1 MAITK
6 IMHMNSEK
14 NRNPA
19 QHLQNA
25 LEYIQNPDKTEKLF
39 LVGSVNCLP
48 ETAFEQMMDTK
59 KLFQKTNK
67 RQGYHIVLS
76 LKPGEGTPEIAF
88 DMARR
93 FTEDFLGDRYEAVY
107 AVHIDKDHIHS
118 HIVWNSVSLLD
129 GRKYDYKK
137 GDWKHIIQPITNK
150 LCKEYGLSI
159 IEAEY
164 VKNSQNLSR
173 KEWQYEQTF
182 KEMIHRDA
190 MFCASYAGSM
200 EHFLFLMQRLGYEFK
215 PKEYLTVKMPGRKLY
230 HRLDKMDDY
239 FAEDRFKY
247 CFEYTSMNIPYFHA
261 TNPTWIKRS
270 NMSPY
275 QKKFYGKMYRLRM
288 IEQKRFYVKSAKY
301 AKDLMLFH
309 KLQEEYLFLA
319 NNNIRT
325 IEDLRDIRESKLER
339 MDEITKIQES
349 IYKKNSS
356 KKRACNSDGD
366 WREYQQ
372 WRIDEYSKLDQLKVE
387 KKEAKNI
394 VTMAERCLAEKLDT
408 AMDVVSEFEEINST
422 NKIEIPEFVGERVVE
437 LKAEIVIEDLY
448 LDNEKVFEA
457 QKPIEKPVVFYEEKP
472 KWDEMMQDY
481 QEIEKCTEKMQ
492 HHEIPLQMEELA
504 NKQDQQ
510 SIVSVQVEEKTQSLV
525 YAEKLPDRFA
535 DYSHLSVEDKVKR
548 YHMTGKEDAYAMVE
562 TYFKSIGHPIY
573 FGEVYDEAKELE
585 NAYKSSLIAEQ
596 SELIAVEMLV
606 DGINSESYSLL
617 SVDSKAKY
625 FEFDMADNNYNL
637 SLYKE
642 VMRKMNQKM
651 SSSEL
656 FEGYQEIYEAKMV
669 KRMDE
674 TKEKKWDRSR

>member
-93 FTEDFLGDRYEAVY
+93 FAEEFLGDRYEAVY

-230 HRLDKMDDY
+230 HRLDKMDEY

-325 IEDLRDIRESKLER
+325 LDDLLEIRESKLER
-339 MDEITKIQES
+339 IDEITKIQDS
-349 IYKKNSS
+349 IYKQNSS
-356 KKRACNSDGD
+356 KKRACNSDGH
-366 WREYQQ
+366 WRAYQQ

-387 KKEAKNI
+387 KKEAKNM
-394 VTMAERCLAEKLDT
+394 VAMAEKCLAEKLDT
-408 AMDVVSEFEEINST
+408 AMDVISEFEEINST
-422 NKIEIPEFVGERVVE
+422 NKIEIPEFVEERVVE
-437 LKAEIVIEDLY
+437 PKAELVREDLY
-448 LDNEKVFEA
+448 LKDEKVFVG
-457 QKPIEKPVVFYEEKP
+457 QKPIEKLVAFYDEKP
-472 KWDEMMQDY
+472 RWDEALQEH
-481 QEIEKCTEKMQ
+481 QEIAECTKQMRQ
-492 HHEIPLQMEELA
+492 HDIPLQVKELA
-504 NKQDQQ
+504 SKQDQQ
-510 SIVSVQVEEKTQSLV
+510 SIVPVQAEENTQLLV
-525 YAEKLPDRFA
+525 YAEKLPDRFV
-535 DYSHLSVEDKVKR
+535 DYSLLSVEEKVKS
-548 YHMTGKEDAYAMVE
+548 YKMTGKEDAYVMVE
-562 TYFKSIGHPIY
+562 AYFKRIGHPIY

-585 NAYKSSLIAEQ
+585 IAYKSSLIAEQ

-606 DGINSESYSLL
+606 DGITPESYSLL
-617 SVDSKAKY
+617 SVVSKAKY
-625 FEFDMADNNYNL
+625 FELDMADNNYNL

-642 VMRKMNQKM
+642 VMRRMNQKM
-651 SSSEL
+651 SNSEL
-656 FEGYQEIYEAKMV
+656 FEGYQEIYEAKMMH
-669 KRMDE
+669 RMDG
-674 TKEKKWDRSR
+674 TQEKKWDRSR

>member
-48 ETAFEQMMDTK
+48 ETAFEQMLDTK

-93 FTEDFLGDRYEAVY
+93 FTEEFLGDRYEAVY

-137 GDWKHIIQPITNK
+137 GDWKLIIQPITNK

-230 HRLDKMDDY
+230 HRLDKMDEY
-239 FAEDRFKY
+239 FAEERFKY

-319 NNNIRT
+319 NNNIRA
-325 IEDLRDIRESKLER
+325 IEDLLDIRESKLDR
-339 MDEITKIQES
+339 IDDITKIQDS
-349 IYKKNSS
+349 IYKQNSS
-356 KKRACNSDGD
+356 KKRACNSEED
-366 WREYQQ
+366 WRVYQQ
-372 WRIDEYSKLDQLKVE
+372 WRFDEYSKLDQLKVE
-387 KKEAKNI
+387 KKEAKNM
-394 VTMAERCLAEKLDT
+394 VAMAERCLAQKLDT
-408 AMDVVSEFEEINST
+408 AMDVISEFEEINT
-422 NKIEIPEFVGERVVE
+422 MNKIEIPEFVEERVVE
-437 LKAEIVIEDLY
+437 PKTEVVRGDLY
-448 LDNEKVFEA
+448 LEDEKVFEV
-457 QKPIEKPVVFYEEKP
+457 QKPMEKPMAFYEEKP
-472 KWDEMMQDY
+472 KWDEVL
-481 QEIEKCTEKMQ
+481 QEHQKIRGYIEQSQYKDV
-492 HHEIPLQMEELA
+492 PLRANELSSER
-504 NKQDQQ
+504 DLQ
-510 SIVSVQVEEKTQSLV
+510 SIAAVRMDTKSELEDHKESLPDKFAEYSLLSVEEKL
-525 YAEKLPDRFA
+525 
-535 DYSHLSVEDKVKR
+535 KR
-548 YHMTGKEDAYAMVE
+548 YQMTDKEDAYTMVE
-562 TYFKSIGHPIY
+562 AYFKRVGHPIY

-585 NAYKSSLIAEQ
+585 IAYKSSSIAEH
-596 SELIAVEMLV
+596 SELIAVDMLV
-606 DGINSESYSLL
+606 DGITPESYSLL
-617 SVDSKAKY
+617 SVDSRAKY
-625 FEFDMADNNYNL
+625 FEFNMADNNYNL

-642 VMRKMNQKM
+642 VMRKMSQKM

-656 FEGYQEIYEAKMV
+656 FEGYQEIYEAKMMD
-669 KRMDE
+669 RMDG
-674 TKEKKWDRSR
+674 TQEKKWDRSR

>member
-14 NRNPA
+14 KRNPA

-39 LVGSVNCLP
+39 LVGGVNCLP
-48 ETAFEQMMDTK
+48 ETAFDQMMDTK

-93 FTEDFLGDRYEAVY
+93 FTEEFLGDRYEAVY

-159 IEAEY
+159 VEAEY

-230 HRLDKMDDY
+230 HRLDKMDEY

-261 TNPTWIKRS
+261 TNPNWIKRS

-275 QKKFYGKMYRLRM
+275 QKRFYGKMYRLRM

-319 NNNIRT
+319 NNNICT
-325 IEDLRDIRESKLER
+325 IEDLLNIRESKLER
-339 MDEITKIQES
+339 IDEITKIQDS
-349 IYKKNSS
+349 IYKQNSS
-356 KKRACNSDGD
+356 KKRACNSNGD
-366 WREYQQ
+366 WRAYQQ

-387 KKEAKNI
+387 KKEAKNM

-408 AMDVVSEFEEINST
+408 AIDVVSEFEEINST

-437 LKAEIVIEDLY
+437 LKAEIVREDLY
-448 LDNEKVFEA
+448 LDNEKVFES

-472 KWDEMMQDY
+472 KWDEALQEHQKRVEYIERSQY
-481 QEIEKCTEKMQ
+481 QNV
-492 HHEIPLQMEELA
+492 PLRVEELTSET
-504 NKQDQQ
+504 DIQ
-510 SIVSVQVEEKTQSLV
+510 SIASNQAEIKTELV
-525 YAEKLPDRFA
+525 GHTESLPDKFVE
-535 DYSHLSVEDKVKR
+535 YSLLSVEDKVKR
-548 YHMTGKEDAYAMVE
+548 YQMEGKEDVYAMVE
-562 TYFKSIGHPIY
+562 AYFKRIGHPIY

-585 NAYKSSLIAEQ
+585 TAYKSNLIAEQ
-596 SELIAVEMLV
+596 SELIAVEMLA
-606 DGINSESYSLL
+606 DGVTPESYSLL
-617 SVDSKAKY
+617 SVGFKAKY

-656 FEGYQEIYEAKMV
+656 FEGYQEIYEAKMMN
-669 KRMDE
+669 RADGMQ
-674 TKEKKWDRSR
+674 EKKWDRSR

>member
-48 ETAFEQMMDTK
+48 ETAFDQMMDTK

-93 FTEDFLGDRYEAVY
+93 FTEEFLGDRYEAVY

-230 HRLDKMDDY
+230 HRLDKMDEY

-275 QKKFYGKMYRLRM
+275 QKRFYGKLYRLRM

-301 AKDLMLFH
+301 AKD
-309 KLQEEYLFLA
+309 
-319 NNNIRT
+319 
-325 IEDLRDIRESKLER
+325 
-339 MDEITKIQES
+339 
-349 IYKKNSS
+349 
-356 KKRACNSDGD
+356 
-366 WREYQQ
+366 
-372 WRIDEYSKLDQLKVE
+372 
-387 KKEAKNI
+387 
-394 VTMAERCLAEKLDT
+394 
-408 AMDVVSEFEEINST
+408 
-422 NKIEIPEFVGERVVE
+422 
-437 LKAEIVIEDLY
+437 
-448 LDNEKVFEA
+448 
-457 QKPIEKPVVFYEEKP
+457 
-472 KWDEMMQDY
+472 
-481 QEIEKCTEKMQ
+481 
-492 HHEIPLQMEELA
+492 
-504 NKQDQQ
+504 
-510 SIVSVQVEEKTQSLV
+510 
-525 YAEKLPDRFA
+525 
-535 DYSHLSVEDKVKR
+535 
-548 YHMTGKEDAYAMVE
+548 
-562 TYFKSIGHPIY
+562 
-573 FGEVYDEAKELE
+573 
-585 NAYKSSLIAEQ
+585 
-596 SELIAVEMLV
+596 
-606 DGINSESYSLL
+606 
-617 SVDSKAKY
+617 
-625 FEFDMADNNYNL
+625 
-637 SLYKE
+637 
-642 VMRKMNQKM
+642 
-651 SSSEL
+651 
-656 FEGYQEIYEAKMV
+656 
-669 KRMDE
+669 
-674 TKEKKWDRSR
+674 

>member
-48 ETAFEQMMDTK
+48 ETAFDQMMDTK

-76 LKPGEGTPEIAF
+76 LKPGEGTPEVAF

-93 FTEDFLGDRYEAVY
+93 FTEEFLGDRYEAVF

-230 HRLDKMDDY
+230 HHLDKMDEY

-325 IEDLRDIRESKLER
+325 IEDLLDIRESKLESI
-339 MDEITKIQES
+339 DEITKIQDS
-349 IYKKNSS
+349 IYKQNSS

-366 WREYQQ
+366 WRAYQQ

-387 KKEAKNI
+387 KKEAKNM
-394 VTMAERCLAEKLDT
+394 VAMAERCLAEKLDT
-408 AMDVVSEFEEINST
+408 AMNVISEFEEINAT
-422 NKIEIPEFVGERVVE
+422 NKIEIPEFIEERVVK
-437 LKAEIVIEDLY
+437 LKAEIVKEDLY
-448 LDNEKVFEA
+448 LDDEKVFED
-457 QKPIEKPVVFYEEKP
+457 QKSIEKPVVSYEEKSR
-472 KWDEMMQDY
+472 WDEVLQEH
-481 QEIEKCTEKMQ
+481 QEIIEDIEQLQYKVV
-492 HHEIPLQMEELA
+492 PLRTNEVSSEREL
-504 NKQDQQ
+504 Q
-510 SIVSVQVEEKTQSLV
+510 SIAAVRMESKSELEDHKES
-525 YAEKLPDRFA
+525 LPDKFA
-535 DYSHLSVEDKVKR
+535 EYSLLSVEDKVKR
-548 YHMTGKEDAYAMVE
+548 YQMTSKEDAYAMVE
-562 TYFKSIGHPIY
+562 AYFKCIGHPIY
-573 FGEVYDEAKELE
+573 FGEIYDEAKELE
-585 NAYKSSLIAEQ
+585 KAYKFSLVAEQ

-606 DGINSESYSLL
+606 DGITPESYSLL
-617 SVDSKAKY
+617 SVASKAKY

-642 VMRKMNQKM
+642 VMRKMSQNM

-656 FEGYQEIYEAKMV
+656 FEGYQEIYEAKMM

-674 TKEKKWDRSR
+674 TQEKKWDRSR

>member
-59 KLFQKTNK
+59 KLFQKTNR

-88 DMARR
+88 DMVRR
-93 FTEDFLGDRYEAVY
+93 FTEEFLGDRYEAVY

-118 HIVWNSVSLLD
+118 HIVWNSVSILD

-137 GDWKHIIQPITNK
+137 GDWKRIIQPITNK

-325 IEDLRDIRESKLER
+325 IEDLLDIRESKLER
-339 MDEITKIQES
+339 IDEITKIQDS
-349 IYKKNSS
+349 IYKQNSS
-356 KKRACNSDGD
+356 KKRACNSDSD
-366 WREYQQ
+366 WRAYQQ

-387 KKEAKNI
+387 KKETKNM
-394 VTMAERCLAEKLDT
+394 VAMAERCLAEKLDT
-408 AMDVVSEFEEINST
+408 AMDVISEFEEINAT
-422 NKIEIPEFVGERVVE
+422 NKIEIPEFLEERVVE
-437 LKAEIVIEDLY
+437 PKAEIVGEDLY
-448 LDNEKVFEA
+448 LEEEKVFVG
-457 QKPIEKPVVFYEEKP
+457 QKAIEKPEISYEEKSR
-472 KWDEMMQDY
+472 WDEALQDY
-481 QEIEKCTEKMQ
+481 QEIIEDIEQSQYKDVS
-492 HHEIPLQMEELA
+492 LQTKELSSG
-504 NKQDQQ
+504 QDLQ
-510 SIVSVQVEEKTQSLV
+510 SFAAVIMDTKSELVGHKESL
-525 YAEKLPDRFA
+525 PNRFSE
-535 DYSHLSVEDKVKR
+535 YSLLSVEEKVKR
-548 YHMTGKEDAYAMVE
+548 YQMTGKEDAYAMVE
-562 TYFKSIGHPIY
+562 AYFKRIGHPIY

-585 NAYKSSLIAEQ
+585 IAYKSSSIAEQ

-606 DGINSESYSLL
+606 DGITPESYSLL
-617 SVDSKAKY
+617 SVVSKAKY
-625 FEFDMADNNYNL
+625 FEFDMADNSYNL
-637 SLYKE
+637 NLYKE

-656 FEGYQEIYEAKMV
+656 FEGYQEIYEVKMMN
-669 KRMDE
+669 RME
-674 TKEKKWDRSR
+674 GTQEKKWDRSR

>member
-14 NRNPA
+14 KRNPA

-48 ETAFEQMMDTK
+48 ETAFDQMMDTK

-93 FTEDFLGDRYEAVY
+93 FTEEFLGEKYEAVY

-118 HIVWNSVSLLD
+118 HIVWNSVSILD

-164 VKNSQNLSR
+164 VKNSQNLSS

-230 HRLDKMDDY
+230 HRLDKMDEY
-239 FAEDRFKY
+239 FAEERFKY

-325 IEDLRDIRESKLER
+325 IEDLLNIRESKLER
-339 MDEITKIQES
+339 IDEITKIQDS
-349 IYKKNSS
+349 IYKQNSS

-366 WREYQQ
+366 WRMYQK
-372 WRIDEYSKLDQLKVE
+372 WRIDEYSKLDQLKVV
-387 KKEAKNI
+387 KKEAKNM
-394 VTMAERCLAEKLDT
+394 VAMAERCLAEKLDT
-408 AMDVVSEFEEINST
+408 AMDVISEFEEINAT
-422 NKIEIPEFVGERVVE
+422 NKIEIPEFIEERVVE
-437 LKAEIVIEDLY
+437 PKAEVVREDLY
-448 LDNEKVFEA
+448 LEDEQAFEEQKTVEKSVA
-457 QKPIEKPVVFYEEKP
+457 FYEEKP
-472 KWDEMMQDY
+472 RWDEAL
-481 QEIEKCTEKMQ
+481 QEQQEMAEDIDQSQYKDV
-492 HHEIPLQMEELA
+492 PLRAEEMSSERDI
-504 NKQDQQ
+504 K
-510 SIVSVQVEEKTQSLV
+510 SIAPNQVEMKTELV
-525 YAEKLPDRFA
+525 SHTVSLPDKFVE
-535 DYSHLSVEDKVKR
+535 YSLLSVEDKVKR
-548 YHMTGKEDAYAMVE
+548 YQMTGTEDAYAMVE
-562 TYFKSIGHPIY
+562 AYFKRIGHPIY

-585 NAYKSSLIAEQ
+585 TAYKSSLISEQ

-606 DGINSESYSLL
+606 DGITPESYALL
-617 SVDSKAKY
+617 SVVSKAKY

-637 SLYKE
+637 NLYKE

-656 FEGYQEIYEAKMV
+656 FEGYQEIYEAKMMN
-669 KRMDE
+669 RADGIQ
-674 TKEKKWDRSR
+674 EKKWDRSR

>member
-48 ETAFEQMMDTK
+48 ETAFDQMMDTK

-93 FTEDFLGDRYEAVY
+93 FTEEFLGDKYEAVY
-107 AVHIDKDHIHS
+107 AVHIDKEHIHS

-137 GDWKHIIQPITNK
+137 GDWKHIIQPISNK
-150 LCKEYGLSI
+150 LCKEYGLSV

-190 MFCASYAGSM
+190 MFCASYAGNM

-230 HRLDKMDDY
+230 HRLDKMDEY

-261 TNPTWIKRS
+261 TNPTWVKRG

-325 IEDLRDIRESKLER
+325 IEDLLDIRESKLNR
-339 MDEITKIQES
+339 IDEITKIQDS
-349 IYKKNSS
+349 IYKQNSS
-356 KKRACNSDGD
+356 KKRACNSGGD
-366 WREYQQ
+366 WRMYQQ

-387 KKEAKNI
+387 KKEAKNMI
-394 VTMAERCLAEKLDT
+394 AMAERCLAEKLDT
-408 AMDVVSEFEEINST
+408 AMDVISEFEEISST
-422 NKIEIPEFVGERVVE
+422 NKMEIPQFVEARVVE
-437 LKAEIVIEDLY
+437 SKAEIVTEALY
-448 LDNEKVFEA
+448 LDDEKVFEGHN
-457 QKPIEKPVVFYEEKP
+457 PIEKPVAFYEEKP
-472 KWDEMMQDY
+472 KWDETMQD
-481 QEIEKCTEKMQ
+481 
-492 HHEIPLQMEELA
+492 HHETVKHIEQPKYQNVPSRVEKLASETDLHSIAPNQAEIKTELV
-504 NKQDQQ
+504 DHTE
-510 SIVSVQVEEKTQSLV
+510 S
-525 YAEKLPDRFA
+525 LPDRFVE
-535 DYSHLSVEDKVKR
+535 YSLLSVEDKVKH
-548 YHMTGKEDAYAMVE
+548 YQMTGKEDVYAMVE
-562 TYFKSIGHPIY
+562 AYFKRISHPIY

-585 NAYKSSLIAEQ
+585 KAYKSGLITER

-606 DGINSESYSLL
+606 DGITPESYSLL
-617 SVDSKAKY
+617 SVGSKAKY
-625 FEFDMADNNYNL
+625 FEFDMGDNNYNL
-637 SLYKE
+637 NLYKE
-642 VMRKMNQKM
+642 VMRMMNQKM

-656 FEGYQEIYEAKMV
+656 FEGYQEIYEAKMMNRV
-669 KRMDE
+669 DG
-674 TKEKKWDRSR
+674 TQEKKWDRSR

>member
-93 FTEDFLGDRYEAVY
+93 FTEEFLGDRYEAVY

-230 HRLDKMDDY
+230 HRLDKMDEY
-239 FAEDRFKY
+239 FAEERFKY

-275 QKKFYGKMYRLRM
+275 QKRFYGKMYRLRM

-325 IEDLRDIRESKLER
+325 IDDLLDIRESKLER
-339 MDEITKIQES
+339 IDEITKIQDS
-349 IYKKNSS
+349 IYKQNSS

-366 WREYQQ
+366 WRMYQE
-372 WRIDEYSKLDQLKVE
+372 WRIDEYNKLDKLKVE

-394 VTMAERCLAEKLDT
+394 VAMAERCLAEKLDT
-408 AMDVVSEFEEINST
+408 AMDVVSEFEEINAT
-422 NKIEIPEFVGERVVE
+422 NKIEIPEFVEERVVE
-437 LKAEIVIEDLY
+437 PKAEIVRKALY
-448 LDNEKVFEA
+448 LEEEKVFEA

-472 KWDEMMQDY
+472 KGDEEWQEH
-481 QEIEKCTEKMQ
+481 QEIAEYIEHSQYKD
-492 HHEIPLQMEELA
+492 ISLRAEELSSE
-504 NKQDQQ
+504 QDLQ
-510 SIVSVQVEEKTQSLV
+510 SIVLDQAEAKPELV
-525 YAEKLPDRFA
+525 AYTESLPDRFV
-535 DYSHLSVEDKVKR
+535 DYSLLSVEEKVKCYR
-548 YHMTGKEDAYAMVE
+548 MTGKEDTYAMVE
-562 TYFKSIGHPIY
+562 AYFKRIGHPIY
-573 FGEVYDEAKELE
+573 FGEIYDEAKELE
-585 NAYKSSLIAEQ
+585 VVYKSSLISVQ
-596 SELIAVEMLV
+596 SELIAVKMLV
-606 DGINSESYSLL
+606 DGITPESYSLL
-617 SVDSKAKY
+617 SVLSKAKY

-642 VMRKMNQKM
+642 VMRRMNQKM

-656 FEGYQEIYEAKMV
+656 FEGYQEIYEVKMI
-669 KRMDE
+669 KRADGMQ
-674 TKEKKWDRSR
+674 EKKWDRSR

>member
-48 ETAFEQMMDTK
+48 ETVFEQMLDTK

-93 FTEDFLGDRYEAVY
+93 FTEEFLGDRYEAVY
-107 AVHIDKDHIHS
+107 AVHVDKDHIYS

-230 HRLDKMDDY
+230 HRLDKMDEY
-239 FAEDRFKY
+239 FAEERFKY

-261 TNPTWIKRS
+261 SNPTWIKRS

-325 IEDLRDIRESKLER
+325 IEDLLNTRESKLER
-339 MDEITKIQES
+339 IDEITKIQDS
-349 IYKKNSS
+349 IYKQNSS
-356 KKRACNSDGD
+356 KKRACKTDGE
-366 WREYQQ
+366 WRAYQQ

-387 KKEAKNI
+387 KKEAKNM
-394 VTMAERCLAEKLDT
+394 VAMAERCLTEKLDT
-408 AMDVVSEFEEINST
+408 AIDVVSEFEEINST
-422 NKIEIPEFVGERVVE
+422 NKIEVPEFVEERVVE
-437 LKAEIVIEDLY
+437 LKAEIIREDLY
-448 LDNEKVFEA
+448 LDDETVFEA
-457 QKPIEKPVVFYEEKP
+457 QKPIEKQVAFYEEKP
-472 KWDEMMQDY
+472 KWDTLQDH
-481 QEIEKCTEKMQ
+481 QEAATHIELPQYKDVSFRAED
-492 HHEIPLQMEELA
+492 LA
-504 NKQDQQ
+504 SEQDLQ
-510 SIVSVQVEEKTQSLV
+510 SIVSNQVEAKPELV
-525 YAEKLPDRFA
+525 AYAGSLPDRFSE
-535 DYSHLSVEDKVKR
+535 YSLLSVEEKVKL
-548 YHMTGKEDAYAMVE
+548 YKMTGKEDAYAMVE
-562 TYFKSIGHPIY
+562 AYFKHIGYPIY
-573 FGEVYDEAKELE
+573 FGEVYDEAKKLE
-585 NAYKSSLIAEQ
+585 KAYKSSLIDEQ

-606 DGINSESYSLL
+606 DGITPESYLLL
-617 SVDSKAKY
+617 SAVSKAKY
-625 FEFDMADNNYNL
+625 FEFDMADNNFNL

-642 VMRKMNQKM
+642 VMRKMSQKM

-656 FEGYQEIYEAKMV
+656 FEGYQEIYEAKMMN
-669 KRMDE
+669 RIE
-674 TKEKKWDRSR
+674 GTQEKKWDRSR

>member
-25 LEYIQNPDKTEKLF
+25 LEYIQNPDKTEKLY

-48 ETAFEQMMDTK
+48 VTAFEQMMDTK

-76 LKPGEGTPEIAF
+76 LKPGEGTPEIAYE
-88 DMARR
+88 MARR
-93 FTEDFLGDRYEAVY
+93 FTEKFLGDRYEAVY

-118 HIVWNSVSLLD
+118 HIIWNSVSLLD

-137 GDWKHIIQPITNK
+137 GDWKHVIQPITNK

-173 KEWQYEQTF
+173 KEWQFEQTF
-182 KEMIHRDA
+182 KEMIYRDA

-215 PKEYLTVKMPGRKLY
+215 PKEYLTVKMPRRKLY
-230 HRLDKMDDY
+230 HRLDKMDEY
-239 FAEDRFKY
+239 FAEERFKY

-261 TNPTWIKRS
+261 TNPTWMKRS

-319 NNNIRT
+319 NNNIRS
-325 IEDLRDIRESKLER
+325 IEDLLEIREGKLER
-339 MDEITKIQES
+339 IDDITKIQGS
-349 IYKKNSS
+349 IYKQNSS

-366 WREYQQ
+366 WRVYQQ

-387 KKEAKNI
+387 KKEAKKM

-422 NKIEIPEFVGERVVE
+422 NKVEIPEFVEERVVE
-437 LKAEIVIEDLY
+437 PKAEIVREDLY
-448 LDNEKVFEA
+448 LEDELVLAN
-457 QKPIEKPVVFYEEKP
+457 QKPIEKPMTFYEEKP
-472 KWDEMMQDY
+472 KWDTLQDH
-481 QEIEKCTEKMQ
+481 QEAATHIELPQYKDVSFRAED
-492 HHEIPLQMEELA
+492 LA
-504 NKQDQQ
+504 SEQDLQ
-510 SIVSVQVEEKTQSLV
+510 SIVSNQVEAKPELV
-525 YAEKLPDRFA
+525 AYAESLPDRFSE
-535 DYSHLSVEDKVKR
+535 YSLLSVEEKLKR
-548 YHMTGKEDAYAMVE
+548 YQMTDKEESYAMVE
-562 TYFKSIGHPIY
+562 AYFKYIGHPIY

-585 NAYKSSLIAEQ
+585 TAYKSSLIAEQ

-606 DGINSESYSLL
+606 DGITPESYSLL
-617 SVDSKAKY
+617 SVGSKAKY

-637 SLYKE
+637 NLYKE
-642 VMRKMNQKM
+642 VMRKMNQNK

-656 FEGYQEIYEAKMV
+656 FEGYQEIYEAKMM
-669 KRMDE
+669 KRADGMQ
-674 TKEKKWDRSR
+674 EKKWDRSR

>member
-48 ETAFEQMMDTK
+48 ETAFVQMMDTK

-93 FTEDFLGDRYEAVY
+93 FTEEFLGDRYEAVY

-230 HRLDKMDDY
+230 HHLDKMDEY

-247 CFEYTSMNIPYFHA
+247 CFEYTGMNIPYFHA

-275 QKKFYGKMYRLRM
+275 QKRFYGKMYRLRM

-325 IEDLRDIRESKLER
+325 IEDLLDIRGSKLER
-339 MDEITKIQES
+339 MDEITKIQDL
-349 IYKKNSS
+349 IYKQNSI

-366 WREYQQ
+366 WRAYQQ
-372 WRIDEYSKLDQLKVE
+372 WRVDEYSKLDQLKVE
-387 KKEAKNI
+387 KKEAKNM
-394 VTMAERCLAEKLDT
+394 VAMAERCLAEKLDT
-408 AMDVVSEFEEINST
+408 AMDVISEFEEINAT
-422 NKIEIPEFVGERVVE
+422 NKIEIPEFVEERVVE
-437 LKAEIVIEDLY
+437 PKAGIVRGDLY
-448 LDNEKVFEA
+448 LEEEQTFVD
-457 QKPIEKPVVFYEEKP
+457 QKLVEKPVVFYEEKP
-472 KWDEMMQDY
+472 KWDE
-481 QEIEKCTEKMQ
+481 T
-492 HHEIPLQMEELA
+492 L
-504 NKQDQQ
+504 QDQQ
-510 SIVSVQVEEKTQSLV
+510 ELEEYIEPSQYKDVPLRVEELSSERNLQNIVSVPLKSKSEFVECTKSLPNQFAEYSLLSVEEKM
-525 YAEKLPDRFA
+525 
-535 DYSHLSVEDKVKR
+535 KR
-548 YHMTGKEDAYAMVE
+548 YQMTGKEDTYAMVKA
-562 TYFKSIGHPIY
+562 YFKRIGHPIY
-573 FGEVYDEAKELE
+573 FGEIYDEAQELE
-585 NAYKSSLIAEQ
+585 KAYKSNLLDKK

-606 DGINSESYSLL
+606 DGITPESYFLL
-617 SVDSKAKY
+617 SVASKAKY

-637 SLYKE
+637 NLYKE

-656 FEGYQEIYEAKMV
+656 FEGYQEIYEAKMTN
-669 KRMDE
+669 R
-674 TKEKKWDRSR
+674 TGGTQEKKWDRSR

>member
-6 IMHMNSEK
+6 IMHMNSDK

-25 LEYIQNPDKTEKLF
+25 LEYIQNPEKTEKLF

-76 LKPGEGTPEIAF
+76 LKPGEATPEIAF

-93 FTEDFLGDRYEAVY
+93 FTDEFLGDRYEAVY

-164 VKNSQNLSR
+164 VQNSQNLSR
-173 KEWQYEQTF
+173 IEWQYEQTF

-215 PKEYLTVKMPGRKLY
+215 SKEYLTVKMPGRKLY
-230 HRLDKMDDY
+230 HRLDKMDEY
-239 FAEDRFKY
+239 FAEERFKY

-275 QKKFYGKMYRLRM
+275 QKRFYGKMYRLRM

-325 IEDLRDIRESKLER
+325 LDDLLEIRESKLDR
-339 MDEITKIQES
+339 IDEITKIQDS
-349 IYKKNSS
+349 IYKQNSS

-366 WREYQQ
+366 WRAYQQ
-372 WRIDEYSKLDQLKVE
+372 WRMDEYSKLDQLKVE
-387 KKEAKNI
+387 KKEAKNM
-394 VTMAERCLAEKLDT
+394 VAMTERCLAEKLDT
-408 AMDVVSEFEEINST
+408 AMDLVTEFEEIDST
-422 NKIEIPEFVGERVVE
+422 NKIEIPEFVEERVLEAKVE
-437 LKAEIVIEDLY
+437 VIRVNFGLEDEQVLA
-448 LDNEKVFEA
+448 N
-457 QKPIEKPVVFYEEKP
+457 QKSIEKPTAFYEEKP
-472 KWDEMMQDY
+472 NWDEALQEH
-481 QEIEKCTEKMQ
+481 QEIAEHIEQSKYKDVSLRVDPMASEQDLQSNVLDQAEAKSEFVADTE
-492 HHEIPLQMEELA
+492 
-504 NKQDQQ
+504 
-510 SIVSVQVEEKTQSLV
+510 S
-525 YAEKLPDRFA
+525 LPDRFSE
-535 DYSHLSVEDKVKR
+535 YSLLSVEEKVKR
-548 YHMTGKEDAYAMVE
+548 YQMTGKEDAYAMVE
-562 TYFKSIGHPIY
+562 AYFKRIGHPIY
-573 FGEVYDEAKELE
+573 FGEVYDDAQELE
-585 NAYKSSLIAEQ
+585 NAYKSSLLDKK
-596 SELIAVEMLV
+596 SELIALEMLV
-606 DGINSESYSLL
+606 DGITPESYFLL

-625 FEFDMADNNYNL
+625 FEFDMVDNNYNL

-656 FEGYQEIYEAKMV
+656 FEGYQEIYEAKIM
-669 KRMDE
+669 KRADGMQ
-674 TKEKKWDRSR
+674 EKRWDRSR

>member
-48 ETAFEQMMDTK
+48 ETAFEQMLDTK

-93 FTEDFLGDRYEAVY
+93 FTEEFLGDRYEAVY

-215 PKEYLTVKMPGRKLY
+215 PNEYLTVKMPGRKLY
-230 HRLDKMDDY
+230 HRLDKMDEY
-239 FAEDRFKY
+239 FAEERFKY
-247 CFEYTSMNIPYFHA
+247 CFEYTSMNIPYFNA
-261 TNPTWIKRS
+261 TNPTWVKRS

-275 QKKFYGKMYRLRM
+275 QKRFYGKMYRLRM

-325 IEDLRDIRESKLER
+325 IEDLLDIRERKLDR
-339 MDEITKIQES
+339 IDEITKIQDS
-349 IYKKNSS
+349 IYKQNSS
-356 KKRACNSDGD
+356 KKRACNSDGE
-366 WREYQQ
+366 WRAYQQ

-387 KKEAKNI
+387 KKEAKNM
-394 VTMAERCLAEKLDT
+394 VTMAERCLTEKLDT
-408 AMDVVSEFEEINST
+408 AIDVVSEFEEINST

-437 LKAEIVIEDLY
+437 PKAEIVREYLY
-448 LDNEKVFEA
+448 LDNETVFVD
-457 QKPIEKPVVFYEEKP
+457 QKPMDKPMVFYEEELLP
-472 KWDEMMQDY
+472 NMDY
-481 QEIEKCTEKMQ
+481 NEHQEIPQDKELEQ
-492 HHEIPLQMEELA
+492 VQDVLLQAEDLASERDLQRIAAVRMDVKSELVEHT
-504 NKQDQQ
+504 
-510 SIVSVQVEEKTQSLV
+510 VS
-525 YAEKLPDRFA
+525 LPDKFA
-535 DYSHLSVEDKVKR
+535 EYSLLSVEEKVKR

-562 TYFKSIGHPIY
+562 SYFKRIGHPIY
-573 FGEVYDEAKELE
+573 FGEVCDEAKELE
-585 NAYKSSLIAEQ
+585 KAYKSSLIAEQ
-596 SELIAVEMLV
+596 SELIAVEILV
-606 DGINSESYSLL
+606 DGITPESYSLL

-637 SLYKE
+637 NLYKE
-642 VMRKMNQKM
+642 VMRKMNQNM

-656 FEGYQEIYEAKMV
+656 FEGYQEIYEAKMMN
-669 KRMDE
+669 RIE
-674 TKEKKWDRSR
+674 GTQEKKWDRSR

>member
-93 FTEDFLGDRYEAVY
+93 FTEEFLGDRYEAVY
-107 AVHIDKDHIHS
+107 AVHIDKDHIHN

-129 GRKYDYKK
+129 GRKYDYRK

-230 HRLDKMDDY
+230 HRLDKMDEY
-239 FAEDRFKY
+239 FTEERFKY
-247 CFEYTSMNIPYFHA
+247 CFEYTTMNIPYFHA
-261 TNPTWIKRS
+261 TNPTWVKRS

-275 QKKFYGKMYRLRM
+275 QKRFYGKMYRLRM

-325 IEDLRDIRESKLER
+325 IEDLLNIREGKLER
-339 MDEITKIQES
+339 IDEITKIQDS
-349 IYKKNSS
+349 IYKQNSS
-356 KKRACNSDGD
+356 KKRACNSDVD
-366 WREYQQ
+366 WREYQE

-387 KKEAKNI
+387 KKEAKNM
-394 VTMAERCLAEKLDT
+394 VAMAERCLAEKLDT
-408 AMDVVSEFEEINST
+408 AMDVISEYEEIDST
-422 NKIEIPEFVGERVVE
+422 NKIEIPEFVEERVVE
-437 LKAEIVIEDLY
+437 PKVEVVREDLY
-448 LDNEKVFEA
+448 LEDEKVFA
-457 QKPIEKPVVFYEEKP
+457 NQKPIEKQVEFYEEKS
-472 KWDEMMQDY
+472 KWVETLQDHEETLKHIEQSQY
-481 QEIEKCTEKMQ
+481 QNISLRVEPMASEQDLQSNVPDQAEAKSEFVADTE
-492 HHEIPLQMEELA
+492 
-504 NKQDQQ
+504 
-510 SIVSVQVEEKTQSLV
+510 S
-525 YAEKLPDRFA
+525 LPDRFSE
-535 DYSHLSVEDKVKR
+535 YSLLSVEEKVKR
-548 YHMTGKEDAYAMVE
+548 YQMTGKEDAYAMVE
-562 TYFKSIGHPIY
+562 AYFKRIGYPIY
-573 FGEVYDEAKELE
+573 FGEVYDDAQELE
-585 NAYKSSLIAEQ
+585 KAYKSSLLDKK
-596 SELIAVEMLV
+596 SELIAIEMLV
-606 DGINSESYSLL
+606 DGITPESYFLL

-625 FEFDMADNNYNL
+625 FEFDMVDNNYNL

-656 FEGYQEIYEAKMV
+656 FEGYQEIYEAKMMN
-669 KRMDE
+669 RMDE
-674 TKEKKWDRSR
+674 IQEKKWDRSR

>member
-48 ETAFEQMMDTK
+48 ETAFDQMMDTK

-93 FTEDFLGDRYEAVY
+93 FTEEFLGDKYEAVY

-173 KEWQYEQTF
+173 NEWQYEQTF

-190 MFCASYAGSM
+190 MFCASYSGSM

-230 HRLDKMDDY
+230 HRLDKMDEY
-239 FAEDRFKY
+239 FAEERFKY

-261 TNPTWIKRS
+261 TNPTWVKRS

-275 QKKFYGKMYRLRM
+275 QKRFYGKMYRLRM

-325 IEDLRDIRESKLER
+325 IEDLLDIRESKLNR
-339 MDEITKIQES
+339 IDEITKVQDL
-349 IYKKNSS
+349 IYKQNSS
-356 KKRACNSDGD
+356 KKRACKTDGK
-366 WREYQQ
+366 WRAYQQ

-387 KKEAKNI
+387 KKEAKNM
-394 VTMAERCLAEKLDT
+394 VTMAERCLTEKLDT
-408 AMDVVSEFEEINST
+408 AMDVISEYEEINST
-422 NKIEIPEFVGERVVE
+422 NKIEIPEFVEERVVE
-437 LKAEIVIEDLY
+437 PKAEIVREDLY
-448 LDNEKVFEA
+448 LDDETIFEA
-457 QKPIEKPVVFYEEKP
+457 QKPMEKPVVFYEKKP
-472 KWDEMMQDY
+472 KWDETLQDH
-481 QEIEKCTEKMQ
+481 QEAAKHIELRQYKDV
-492 HHEIPLQMEELA
+492 PLRVEPLASEENL
-504 NKQDQQ
+504 Q
-510 SIVSVQVEEKTQSLV
+510 SFVLNQVEAKPELV
-525 YAEKLPDRFA
+525 AYTEPLPAMFA
-535 DYSHLSVEDKVKR
+535 DYSLLSVEEKVKR
-548 YHMTGKEDAYAMVE
+548 YQMTGKEDAYAMVE

-573 FGEVYDEAKELE
+573 FGEIYDEAQELE
-585 NAYKSSLIAEQ
+585 KAYKSSLLDKK
-596 SELIAVEMLV
+596 SEMIAVEMLV
-606 DGINSESYSLL
+606 DGIIPESYSLL

-656 FEGYQEIYEAKMV
+656 FEGYQEIYEAKMM
-669 KRMDE
+669 KRADVMQ
-674 TKEKKWDRSR
+674 EKKWDRSR

>member
-48 ETAFEQMMDTK
+48 ETAFDQMLDTK

-76 LKPGEGTPEIAF
+76 LKPGEGTPKIAF

-93 FTEDFLGDRYEAVY
+93 FTEEFLGDRYEAVY

-457 QKPIEKPVVFYEEKP
+457 QKPIKKPVVFYEEKP

-510 SIVSVQVEEKTQSLV
+510 SIVSVQVEEKTKSLV

-596 SELIAVEMLV
+596 SKLIAVEMLV

-617 SVDSKAKY
+617 SVDSKTKY

>member
-93 FTEDFLGDRYEAVY
+93 FTEEFLGDRYEAVY

-173 KEWQYEQTF
+173 NEWQYEQTF

-190 MFCASYAGSM
+190 MFCASYSGSM

-230 HRLDKMDDY
+230 HRLDKMDEY
-239 FAEDRFKY
+239 FAEERFKY

-261 TNPTWIKRS
+261 TNPTWVKRS

-325 IEDLRDIRESKLER
+325 IEDLLNIRESKLER
-339 MDEITKIQES
+339 IGEITKIQDS
-349 IYKKNSS
+349 IYKQNSS

-366 WREYQQ
+366 WRAYQQ

-394 VTMAERCLAEKLDT
+394 VAMAERCLGEKLDT
-408 AMDVVSEFEEINST
+408 AIDVVSEFEEINAT
-422 NKIEIPEFVGERVVE
+422 NKIEIPEFVKERVVE
-437 LKAEIVIEDLY
+437 SKAGIVREDLY
-448 LDNEKVFEA
+448 LDDETVFEA
-457 QKPIEKPVVFYEEKP
+457 QKPIEKQVAFYDEKH
-472 KWDEMMQDY
+472 KWDEALQEH
-481 QEIEKCTEKMQ
+481 QEIVEHIGQSQYKDVSSRAD
-492 HHEIPLQMEELA
+492 ELA
-504 NKQDQQ
+504 SERELQNTIEVRMAVKPELEDYK
-510 SIVSVQVEEKTQSLV
+510 VSLPNRFSEYSLLSVEEK
-525 YAEKLPDRFA
+525 
-535 DYSHLSVEDKVKR
+535 VKC
-548 YHMTGKEDAYAMVE
+548 YQMTGKEDTYAMVE
-562 TYFKSIGHPIY
+562 AYFKLIGHPIY
-573 FGEVYDEAKELE
+573 FGEIYDEAKELE
-585 NAYKSSLIAEQ
+585 TAYKSSLIEEQ
-596 SELIAVEMLV
+596 SELIAVGMIL
-606 DGINSESYSLL
+606 DGITPESYSLL
-617 SVDSKAKY
+617 SVVSKAKY

-637 SLYKE
+637 NLYKE

-656 FEGYQEIYEAKMV
+656 FEGYQEIYEAKMM
-669 KRMDE
+669 KRMDR
-674 TKEKKWDRSR
+674 TQEKNWDRGR

>member
-48 ETAFEQMMDTK
+48 ETAFDQMTDTK

-93 FTEDFLGDRYEAVY
+93 FTEEFLGDRYEAVY

-150 LCKEYGLSI
+150 LCEEYGLSI

-182 KEMIHRDA
+182 KEMIYRDA

-215 PKEYLTVKMPGRKLY
+215 SKEYLTVKMPGRKLY
-230 HRLDKMDDY
+230 HHLDKMDEY

-261 TNPTWIKRS
+261 TNPTWVKRS

-275 QKKFYGKMYRLRM
+275 QKQFYGKMYRLRM

-319 NNNIRT
+319 NNNIRS
-325 IEDLRDIRESKLER
+325 IEDLLDTRESKLER
-339 MDEITKIQES
+339 IDEITKIQDS
-349 IYKKNSS
+349 IYKQNSS

-366 WREYQQ
+366 WRAYQK

-387 KKEAKNI
+387 KKEAKNM
-394 VTMAERCLAEKLDT
+394 VAMAERCLTEKLDT
-408 AMDVVSEFEEINST
+408 AIDVVSEFEVINST
-422 NKIEIPEFVGERVVE
+422 NKVEIPEFIEERVVE
-437 LKAEIVIEDLY
+437 PKAEIVREDLY
-448 LDNEKVFEA
+448 LDNETVFVD
-457 QKPIEKPVVFYEEKP
+457 QKPMDKPMVFYEEELLP
-472 KWDEMMQDY
+472 NMDY
-481 QEIEKCTEKMQ
+481 NEHQEIPQDK
-492 HHEIPLQMEELA
+492 EL
-504 NKQDQQ
+504 
-510 SIVSVQVEEKTQSLV
+510 VQVQDVLLQ
-525 YAEKLPDRFA
+525 AEDLASERDLQRIAAVRMDVKSELLECTVSLPDKFA
-535 DYSHLSVEDKVKR
+535 EYSLLSVEEKVKR

-562 TYFKSIGHPIY
+562 SYFKRIGHPIY

-585 NAYKSSLIAEQ
+585 KAYKSSLIAEQ
-596 SELIAVEMLV
+596 SELIAVEILV
-606 DGINSESYSLL
+606 DGITPESYSLL
-617 SVDSKAKY
+617 SVVSKAKY

-637 SLYKE
+637 NLYKE

-656 FEGYQEIYEAKMV
+656 FEGYQEIYEAKMMN
-669 KRMDE
+669 RMDGAQ
-674 TKEKKWDRSR
+674 EKKWDRSR

>member
-14 NRNPA
+14 NRNPS

-39 LVGSVNCLP
+39 LVGSLNCLP
-48 ETAFEQMMDTK
+48 ETAFDQMMDTK

-93 FTEDFLGDRYEAVY
+93 FTEEFLGDRYEAVY

-118 HIVWNSVSLLD
+118 HIVWNSVSLFD

-230 HRLDKMDDY
+230 HRLDKIDEY

-247 CFEYTSMNIPYFHA
+247 CFEYSSMNIPYFHA

-275 QKKFYGKMYRLRM
+275 QKRFYGKMYRLRM

-325 IEDLRDIRESKLER
+325 IEDLLNIRESKLER
-339 MDEITKIQES
+339 IDEITKIQDS
-349 IYKKNSS
+349 IYKQNSS

-366 WREYQQ
+366 WRAYQK
-372 WRIDEYSKLDQLKVE
+372 WRIDEYNKLDQLKVE
-387 KKEAKNI
+387 KKEAKNM
-394 VTMAERCLAEKLDT
+394 VAMAERCLAEKLDT
-408 AMDVVSEFEEINST
+408 AMDVISEYEEISST
-422 NKIEIPEFVGERVVE
+422 NKIEIPEFVEEPVSE
-437 LKAEIVIEDLY
+437 TKAEIVRGFSYLED
-448 LDNEKVFEA
+448 EKISMH
-457 QKPIEKPVVFYEEKP
+457 QKPIAKPMIFYEEKP
-472 KWDEMMQDY
+472 KRDETMQDHQELEEHIEQSQY
-481 QEIEKCTEKMQ
+481 QNISLRVE
-492 HHEIPLQMEELA
+492 PLASE
-504 NKQDQQ
+504 QDLQ
-510 SIVSVQVEEKTQSLV
+510 SIVPDQSETKPEIV
-525 YAEKLPDRFA
+525 AYTESLPDRFSE
-535 DYSHLSVEDKVKR
+535 YSLLSVEEKVKL
-548 YHMTGKEDAYAMVE
+548 YQMTGKEDAYAMVE
-562 TYFKSIGHPIY
+562 AYFRSIGHSIY

-585 NAYKSSLIAEQ
+585 TAYKSSLISEQ

-606 DGINSESYSLL
+606 DGITPESYSLL
-617 SVDSKAKY
+617 SVGSKAKY

-642 VMRKMNQKM
+642 VMRKMNQNM
-651 SSSEL
+651 SRSEL
-656 FEGYQEIYEAKMV
+656 FEGYQEIYEAKMMNRSD
-669 KRMDE
+669 RMQ
-674 TKEKKWDRSR
+674 EKKWERSR

>member
-48 ETAFEQMMDTK
+48 ETAFDQMMDTK

-93 FTEDFLGDRYEAVY
+93 FTEEFLGDRYEAVY

-129 GRKYDYKK
+129 GRKYDYRK

-215 PKEYLTVKMPGRKLY
+215 LKEYLTVKMPGRKLY
-230 HRLDKMDDY
+230 HRLDKMDEY
-239 FAEDRFKY
+239 FAEVRFKY

-275 QKKFYGKMYRLRM
+275 QKRFYGKMYRLRM

-319 NNNIRT
+319 NNNIRS
-325 IEDLRDIRESKLER
+325 IENLLDIRESKLDR
-339 MDEITKIQES
+339 IDEITKIQDS
-349 IYKKNSS
+349 IYKQNSS
-356 KKRACNSDGD
+356 KKRACNSEGD
-366 WREYQQ
+366 WRAYQQ

-387 KKEAKNI
+387 KKKAKNM
-394 VTMAERCLAEKLDT
+394 VAMAERCLAEKLDT
-408 AMDVVSEFEEINST
+408 AIDVISEFEEISST
-422 NKIEIPEFVGERVVE
+422 NKIEIPEFVEERVVE
-437 LKAEIVIEDLY
+437 PKAEIVREDLY
-448 LDNEKVFEA
+448 FDDEKVFEA
-457 QKPIEKPVVFYEEKP
+457 QKSIEKPVVFYEETP
-472 KWDEMMQDY
+472 KRDEMLQDY
-481 QEIEKCTEKMQ
+481 QEIMDDIEQSQYKDVT
-492 HHEIPLQMEELA
+492 LQTKELSSER
-504 NKQDQQ
+504 DLQ
-510 SIVSVQVEEKTQSLV
+510 SIISVSLKSKSEFEECTKSLPDQFAEYSLLSVEEKL
-525 YAEKLPDRFA
+525 
-535 DYSHLSVEDKVKR
+535 KR

-562 TYFKSIGHPIY
+562 AYFKRIGHPIY
-573 FGEVYDEAKELE
+573 FGEIYDEAQELE
-585 NAYKSSLIAEQ
+585 KAYKSSRISREA
-596 SELIAVEMLV
+596 ELIAVEMLV
-606 DGINSESYSLL
+606 DGINPESYSLL

-642 VMRKMNQKM
+642 VMGSMSQKM
-651 SSSEL
+651 SGVEL
-656 FEGYQEIYEAKMV
+656 FEEYQEIYEAKMMNRADV
-669 KRMDE
+669 MQ
-674 TKEKKWDRSR
+674 EKKWDRSR

>member
-6 IMHMNSEK
+6 IMNMNSEK

-48 ETAFEQMMDTK
+48 ETAFDQMMDTK

-93 FTEDFLGDRYEAVY
+93 FTEEFLGDRYEAVY

-230 HRLDKMDDY
+230 HRLDKMDEY

-261 TNPTWIKRS
+261 TNPTWVKRG
-270 NMSPY
+270 NMSHY
-275 QKKFYGKMYRLRM
+275 QKRFYGKMYRLRM

-325 IEDLRDIRESKLER
+325 IEDLLDIRESKLER
-339 MDEITKIQES
+339 IDEITKIQDS
-349 IYKKNSS
+349 IYKQNSS

-366 WREYQQ
+366 WRAYQQ
-372 WRIDEYSKLDQLKVE
+372 WRIDEYSKLDQMKVE
-387 KKEAKNI
+387 KKEAKNM
-394 VTMAERCLAEKLDT
+394 VAMAERCLTEKLDT
-408 AMDVVSEFEEINST
+408 AMDVISEFEEINST
-422 NKIEIPEFVGERVVE
+422 NKIEIPEFVEERVSESKTEVVKE
-437 LKAEIVIEDLY
+437 NSYFED
-448 LDNEKVFEA
+448 EKLFEV
-457 QKPIEKPVVFYEEKP
+457 QKPIEKPMAFYEVNP
-472 KWDEMMQDY
+472 KRDEALQDH
-481 QEIEKCTEKMQ
+481 QEAATHIELPQYKDVSFRE
-492 HHEIPLQMEELA
+492 EELSSEG
-504 NKQDQQ
+504 DMQ
-510 SIVSVQVEEKTQSLV
+510 SIVSEQVESKSELVADIEFLPDSFSEYSLLSVEEKV
-525 YAEKLPDRFA
+525 KL
-535 DYSHLSVEDKVKR
+535 YK
-548 YHMTGKEDAYAMVE
+548 MTGKEDTYAMVE
-562 TYFKSIGHPIY
+562 AYFKCIGHPIY
-573 FGEVYDEAKELE
+573 FGEVYDEAQELE
-585 NAYKSSLIAEQ
+585 KAYKSSLLDQ
-596 SELIAVEMLV
+596 KSELIAVEMLV
-606 DGINSESYSLL
+606 DGITPESYFLL
-617 SVDSKAKY
+617 SVDSKEKY

-642 VMRKMNQKM
+642 VMRRMSQKM
-651 SSSEL
+651 SSAEL
-656 FEGYQEIYEAKMV
+656 FEGYQEIYEAKMM
-669 KRMDE
+669 KRADGMQ
-674 TKEKKWDRSR
+674 EKKWDRSR